1 MQDLKALMT
10 DELPSAS
17 AVASPARMPGP
28 FEAVRLRVHSRDDR
42 AAAYVLG
49 GYAAS
54 LACGTEFDLSLA
66 ETLSSPSDQALFVQM
81 FEYCLNVGLTV
92 EELLLICNEFKNPMH
107 LF

>member
-1 MQDLKALMT
+1 MQHLTALMT
-10 DELPSAS
+10 DEHPSAS
-17 AVASPARMPGP
+17 AGASPARLPGP
-28 FEAVRLRVHSRDDR
+28 FEAVRQRVQAGNDR

-54 LACGTEFDLSLA
+54 LACGTAFDLSLA
-66 ETLSSPSDQALFVQM
+66 ETLSLPSDQALFMQM

-92 EELLLICNEFKNPMH
+92 DELLLICNEFKNPMH

>member
-10 DELPSAS
+10 DEHPSVS
-17 AVASPARMPGP
+17 AVASPARLPGP
-28 FEAVRLRVHSRDDR
+28 FEAVRLRVHAGDDR

-66 ETLSSPSDQALFVQM
+66 ETLSLPSDQALFMQM

-92 EELLLICNEFKNPMH
+92 DELLLICNEFKNPMH